1 MNNKGV
7 TLIEL
12 LIVIVVIGIISA
24 FAVPA
29 VGQFLENAEKQ
40 AVYQDAIAVRNAAE
54 YYCNYDASC
63 TATQTLTYDQ
73 LEPYLDAFD
82 ESLYEYCVAGNTNYI
97 ARKHATVDVWQVRLE
112 AAGNGNT
119 NGHQWEWAANTAGK
133 STITTD
139 PVDADSS
146 YVTRD

>member
-54 YYCNYDASC
+54 LYCSYDASC
-63 TATQTLTYDQ
+63 TTTQNLTYDN
-73 LEPYLDAFD
+73 LSKYLDSFD
-82 ESLYEYCVAGNTNYI
+82 ESLYEYCATGNTNYI
-97 ARKHATVDVWQVRLE
+97 ARKLATGGWQVRLE
-112 AAGNGNT
+112 ALGNGNA
-119 NGHQWEWAANTAGK
+119 NGHQWEWASNAVATP
-133 STITTD
+133 TTTTD

-146 YVTRD
+146 FVTRD